1 MSDDETKIEPYHR
14 NQGKFLVDT
23 LFDLGLLSE
32 SLSRDGINHIEDLV
46 ALMFQQHADAASRCS
61 GFVKKY
67 KKAGEDGQR
76 HEEEMRWIAR
86 AQEAEGRVAELEVAD
101 QHLDLWHKGIVDF
114 LREVSRPPIYLETAA
129 DLLSQAFELGI
140 AEPDLTTGRIL
151 NPTGKQE

>member
-1 MSDDETKIEPYHR
+1 MSDDEPKIEPYYR

-32 SLSRDGINHIEDLV
+32 SLSRDGIDRIEDLV
-46 ALMFQQHADAASRCS
+46 ALMFQQHADAVSRCS
-61 GFVKKY
+61 GFTKKY
-67 KKAGEDGQR
+67 KKGGEDGQR

-86 AQEAEGRVAELEVAD
+86 AKEAETRITEFEAKNEPLD
-101 QHLDLWHKGIVDF
+101 QWHKAVVDF

-129 DLLSQAFELGI
+129 DLLNEAFELGV
-140 AEPDLTTGRIL
+140 AEPDLKPGRIL